1 MGHTLD
7 GGGRWRVIRLF
18 EWIDSAG
25 WVGDMV
31 VVGGFLLMAWVLAL
45 MERKEGV

>member
-31 VVGGFLLMAWVLAL
+31 VLGTFLAIALVLASL
-45 MERKEGV
+45 EKGRY

>member
-1 MGHTLD
+1 M
-7 GGGRWRVIRLF
+7 IRLF

>member
-1 MGHTLD
+1 M
-7 GGGRWRVIRLF
+7 IRLF

-45 MERKEGV
+45 MERKEVG